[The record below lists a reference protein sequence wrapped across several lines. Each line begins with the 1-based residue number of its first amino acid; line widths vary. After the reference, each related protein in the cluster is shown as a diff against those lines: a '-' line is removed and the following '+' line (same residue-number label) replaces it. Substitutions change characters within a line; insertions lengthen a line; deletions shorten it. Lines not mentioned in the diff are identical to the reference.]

1 MKFGVVLFPS
11 KKLQDVANSYRKR
24 YDSHYSLIPPHLT
37 LKEVFEATED
47 QIDEI
52 AANLRKIAEDTNPF
66 TLNVT
71 KVSSF
76 SPANNVIYLK
86 VEQKQELTSLYN
98 KLHEGNLEQPTEYS
112 FIPHITIGQRL
123 SDDEHLDVYSQLK
136 LVDVAHEETVDRFHL
151 MYQLENETWTVFET
165 FRLGKG

>member
-47 QIDEI
+47 QIDEV
-52 AANLRKIAEDTNPF
+52 AANLRKIAEETNPF

>member
-52 AANLRKIAEDTNPF
+52 AANLRKISEETNPF

-86 VEQKQELTSLYN
+86 VEQKPELTSLYN

>member
-47 QIDEI
+47 QIDEV
-52 AANLRKIAEDTNPF
+52 AANLRKIAEETNPF

-86 VEQKQELTSLYN
+86 VEQKPELTSLYN

>member
-1 MKFGVVLFPS
+1 MT
-11 KKLQDVANSYRKR
+11 R
-24 YDSHYSLIPPHLT
+24 Y
-37 LKEVFEATED
+37 F
-47 QIDEI
+47 
-52 AANLRKIAEDTNPF
+52 
-66 TLNVT
+66 
-71 KVSSF
+71 
-76 SPANNVIYLK
+76 LK
-86 VEQKQELTSLYN
+86 VEQKPELTSLYN
-98 KLHEGNLEQPTEYS
+98 KLHEGNHEQPTEYS

>member
-52 AANLRKIAEDTNPF
+52 AANLRKIAEETNPF

-86 VEQKQELTSLYN
+86 VEQKPELTSLYN

-151 MYQLENETWTVFET
+151 IYQLENETWTVFET

>member
-52 AANLRKIAEDTNPF
+52 AANLRKIAEETNPF

-86 VEQKQELTSLYN
+86 VEQKPELTSLYN

-112 FIPHITIGQRL
+112 FIPHITIW
-123 SDDEHLDVYSQLK
+123 S
-136 LVDVAHEETVDRFHL
+136 TP
-151 MYQLENETWTVFET
+151 
-165 FRLGKG
+165 FR